1 MRIKLSTV
9 IILIGALIGLS
20 GATSLAFWGRPV
32 RLNYPA
38 KWPAPVYDFSKNPL
52 TREGIAL
59 GRQLFYDPVLSRDST
74 ISCSSCHL
82 SFTAFTHVDHALS
95 HGIEDRIG
103 RRNSPTLMNLAWAQH
118 FMWDGAVNHLD
129 VQALAPIA
137 HPAEMDHDIALV
149 VKKLQQND
157 RYQQLFKAAFGD
169 TRVTGER
176 LLKAIAQFE
185 LTLISGH
192 ARYDRVMQGQDTFTV
207 QEKNGY
213 RLFQQYCN
221 SCHTEPLFTNQHF
234 ENNGLPLDTSL
245 MDYGRMTITGLP
257 ADSLLFKVPTL
268 RNIEFSY
275 PYMHDGRFRKLRDVL
290 KHYTEGIL
298 HSPTLSPQL
307 MNKIPLTADEKT
319 DLTAFLLTLSD
330 REFLFNPDFAFP
342 KE

>member
-1 MRIKLSTV
+1 MGINWSNL
-9 IILIGALIGLS
+9 IILVGAFIGLS
-20 GATSLAFWGRPV
+20 GAASRAYWGTPV
-32 RLNYPA
+32 RLNYPPD
-38 KWPAPVYDFSKNPL
+38 WPAPVYDFSKNPL

-59 GRQLFYDPVLSRDST
+59 GRKLFYDPVLSRDST

-103 RRNSPTLMNLAWAQH
+103 RRNSPALMNLAWARH

-149 VKKLQQND
+149 VKKLQPID

-185 LTLISGH
+185 LTLIS
-192 ARYDRVMQGQDTFTV
+192 ANTRYDRVKQGIDTFTL

-213 RLFQQYCN
+213 RLFQQHCN
-221 SCHTEPLFTNQHF
+221 SCHTEPFFTNQLF

-245 MDYGRMTITGLP
+245 LDYGKMTISGLP
-257 ADSLLFKVPTL
+257 ADSLRFKVPTL
-268 RNIEFSY
+268 RNLEFSY

-290 KHYTEGIL
+290 KHYTESIQQ
-298 HSPTLSPQL
+298 SPTLSPQL

-319 DLTAFLLTLSD
+319 DLTAFLLTLTD
-330 REFLFNPDFAFP
+330 RDFLFNPDFAFP